1 MSIKATSSGNKNFVA
16 QPNLEPGG
24 YPARVARIYDLGVQN
39 QRPYK
44 GDPKPPCH
52 EIMLVQE
59 LVDAFM
65 VDDKGNELEDKPRWI
80 TQRFKIYPLTV
91 ENANSTALY
100 KALDPKLVHDGDWAK
115 LVGAPSTA
123 TVVNNYDPKTQRTYD
138 NIANLT
144 AVRPKEAA
152 SMEGLKNEGFF
163 FSLDTPDM
171 EYWAKIPA
179 FVQDIMK
186 GNINFKGSP
195 LEAMLNGGEKEE
207 PKKEEKQPPKEEP
220 KAEEEDESNP
230 WD

>member
-1 MSIKATSSGNKNFVA
+1 MSIKATSSGSKNFVQ

-24 YPARVARIYDLGVQN
+24 YPARIARIYDLGVQN

-65 VDDKGNELEDKPRWI
+65 VNDKGEEQVDKPRWI

-123 TVVNNYDPKTQRTYD
+123 TVVNNYDAKSNRTFD

-152 SMEGLKNEGFF
+152 NMEGLKNEGFF
-163 FSLDTPDM
+163 FSLEDPNL
-171 EYWAKIPA
+171 EYWGKIPA
-179 FVQDIMK
+179 FVQDIIK
-186 GNINFKGSP
+186 GNINYKGSA
-195 LEAMLNGGEKEE
+195 LEALLAGNT
-207 PKKEEKQPPKEEP
+207 PTPKEEP
-220 KAEEEDESNP
+220 KPEPEASDEVDADDDMP
-230 WD
+230 W

>member
-1 MSIKATSSGNKNFVA
+1 MSIKATSSGAKNFVQ

-65 VDDKGNELEDKPRWI
+65 VNDKGEEQDDKPRWI

-100 KALDPKLVHDGDWAK
+100 KALDPKLVHEGDWAK

-123 TVVNNYDPKTQRTYD
+123 TIVNNYVAATQKTYD
-138 NIANLT
+138 NISNLT

-163 FSLDTPDM
+163 FSLEDPNI
-171 EYWAKIPA
+171 EYWEKIPT
-179 FVQDIMK
+179 FVQDIIK
-186 GNINFKGSP
+186 ANINFKGSK
-195 LEAMLNGGEKEE
+195 LEALLNGDV
-207 PKKEEKQPPKEEP
+207 PKEAP
-220 KAEEEDESNP
+220 KAPAPEPEAEQDDSDDQP
-230 WD
+230 W